1 MLRVIYCVA
10 WKGEKRCALIVSAL
24 GFRSRAEG
32 FGSRGEGLSP
42 PAGFSISGCQE
53 MLLKADEFLGVR

>member
-24 GFRSRAEG
+24 GFRSRGEG

-42 PAGFSISGCQE
+42 LAGFGIGECQE
-53 MLLKADEFLGVR
+53 SVIES

>member
-24 GFRSRAEG
+24 GFRSRGEG

-42 PAGFSISGCQE
+42 PAGFNIGGCQE
-53 MLLKADEFLGVR
+53 SVIES